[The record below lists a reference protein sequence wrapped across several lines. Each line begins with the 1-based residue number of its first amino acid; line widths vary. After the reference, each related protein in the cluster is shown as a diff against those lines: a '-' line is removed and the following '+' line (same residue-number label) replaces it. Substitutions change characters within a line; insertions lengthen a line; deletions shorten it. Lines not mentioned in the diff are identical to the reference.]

1 MGVVNMLE
9 CGKVTDAVYKRSVQK
24 VLSGWQLMDDCSV
37 RMDRDG
43 CTLAKKGKALLDAA
57 SATVVGYERHTAAGA
72 VHQALNQLAAAG
84 GEPRGV
90 MLQFM
95 VPAGMEESELKL
107 LTASAAAACTR
118 LQIAVG
124 QSDAVVLPGLK
135 EPAVTATAIGE
146 TAGIFGAEPAQADQ
160 DIIMTGYAG
169 WRGSAQLSEQHRDK
183 LEQHFNPD
191 FLRKLLDIDVSGDE
205 FSCIPAVKAAADAGV
220 RTMHAA
226 GDGGVFNAVWEMA
239 CRNSLGAR
247 IHLKAIP
254 IRQETVEVCDYFNVS
269 PYQLLST
276 GVLLMTADHGQK
288 VLTELAAA
296 GIPAV
301 IIGHLTD
308 DNDRVVLNEE
318 EVRYLEPFRQ
328 DSISNIIIEK

>member
-1 MGVVNMLE
+1 MGVENMLE

-24 VLSGWQLMDDCSV
+24 ILSGWQLMEGCSV
-37 RMDRDG
+37 RMSRDG
-43 CTLAKKGKALLDAA
+43 CTLGKKGKYGLDAA
-57 SATVVGYERHTAAGA
+57 SATVIGCGCRTAASA
-72 VHQALNQLAAAG
+72 VHQAINQLAAAG
-84 GEPRGV
+84 GEPGGV

-95 VPAGMEESELKL
+95 VPAGMEETELKL
-107 LTASAAAACTR
+107 LTASAAAACSHLR
-118 LQIAVG
+118 IAVG
-124 QSDAVVLPGLK
+124 QSDVTALPGLK
-135 EPAVTATAIGE
+135 EPAVTATVIGE
-146 TAGIFGAEPAQADQ
+146 TSGIFKSEPAKADQ

-169 WRGSAQLSEQHRDK
+169 WRGSTQLSEQHRDR

-191 FLRKLLDIDVSGDE
+191 FLGKLLDIDAAGDE

-220 RTMHAA
+220 RAMYAA

-239 CRNSLGAR
+239 CREGLGAR
-247 IHLKAIP
+247 ILLKAIP

-276 GVLLMTADHGQK
+276 GVLLMAADHGQK

-328 DSISNIIIEK
+328 DSISNIII